1 MANEQTSV
9 PLFSVGEVLTSA
21 DMNISAGTGVPV
33 FATTVTRD
41 AAFGGAGEKVL
52 AEGQL
57 CYLSDSNIVQQ
68 YNGSSWETVGPT
80 AAGGMT
86 LLSTTTLSGASTTIS
101 SINQTYTNL
110 YVVCSGMTNATAAGT
125 PNIAPNGSTNLI
137 YGIDNYNSNGTAGD
151 YAYNANKLLGLTNV
165 TRTDANNI
173 WTTTFFNYSSTTTYK
188 TIQSLFDSARDAG
201 GRATGVTTG
210 VFISN
215 TAISSL
221 VFTNPGG
228 NWSTGTVLIYGVK

>member
-1 MANEQTSV
+1 M
-9 PLFSVGEVLTSA
+9 PREVFVAGQILTA
-21 DMNISAGTGVPV
+21 AEMNIVSDQTVMSFAGT
-33 FATTVTRD
+33 
-41 AAFGGAGEKVL
+41 AARGSAIPTPS
-52 AEGQL
+52 EGMAA
-57 CYLSDSNIVQQ
+57 YLSDSNIVQ
-68 YNGSSWETVGPT
+68 YYSGASWATVGPT

-101 SINQTYTNL
+101 SIDQTYTNL

-125 PNIAPNGSTNLI
+125 PTIAPNAQASLI
-137 YGIDNYNSNGTAGD
+137 YGVQNYNSNGTAGA
-151 YAYNANKLLGLTNV
+151 YAYNTDKILGLTNV

-173 WTTTFFNYSSTTTYK
+173 WTTTIFNYSSTTTYK
-188 TIQSLFDSARDAG
+188 TFQSLSDSARDAG

-210 VFISN
+210 SFISN

-228 NWSTGTVLIYGVK
+228 NWSTGTVLVYGVK